1 VDYNEAFYAIGLVT
15 NITLNTKL
23 NQKKMETQARIKS
36 KIAWGLFIILCCIIS
51 FITGMNYKPITVIQ
65 TQFDSITYKA
75 KLDSL
80 NGIIQANKDTIQILT
95 DKKAIVKIKYKK
107 IYLNLDSTT
116 FDEILWEHGLLDDTT
131 VQVNEHKIVLFRL
144 VQGAEARALNIIQ
157 EIEINK
163 LHSIIS
169 DMAEIR
175 QNDSTAISYLTLDNL
190 NLNKAYLNASTDLTS
205 CKLRLDKLEDK
216 RRSKPFKIAAIL
228 SGGFIG
234 GVFVGLIR

>member
-1 VDYNEAFYAIGLVT
+1 
-15 NITLNTKL
+15 
-23 NQKKMETQARIKS
+23 METRNRIKS
-36 KIAWGLFIILCCIIS
+36 KIAWGLFLILCFVIS
-51 FITGMNYKPITVIQ
+51 FMWGMNYKSFNKVEI
-65 TQFDSITYKA
+65 QFDSMKYHS

-80 NGIIQANKDTIQILT
+80 NHIIQANKDTIQILT

-131 VQVNEHKIVLFRL
+131 VQVKEADIVKFRL

-157 EIEINK
+157 GIEIKK

-169 DMAEIR
+169 DMEEIR

-205 CKLRLDKLEDK
+205 CKLRLNKLEDK
-216 RRSKPFKIAAIL
+216 RRSNPFKITAIL

>member
-1 VDYNEAFYAIGLVT
+1 
-15 NITLNTKL
+15 
-23 NQKKMETQARIKS
+23 MEIKARIKS

-51 FITGMNYKPITVIQ
+51 FITGMNYKPITLIQ

-80 NGIIQANKDTIQILT
+80 NGIIQANKDTIKILT

-157 EIEINK
+157 EIEIKK

-169 DMAEIR
+169 DMEEIR
-175 QNDSTAISYLTLDNL
+175 QNDSSAISFLIIDN
-190 NLNKAYLNASTDLTS
+190 NTLNKAYQNASNELFNV
-205 CKLRLDKLEDK
+205 KLELNKAKQKK
-216 RRSKPFKIAAIL
+216 RLNGFKIVAIGL
-228 SGGFIG
+228 GGFVG
-234 GVFVGLIR
+234 GVFVGLVR

>member
-1 VDYNEAFYAIGLVT
+1 
-15 NITLNTKL
+15 
-23 NQKKMETQARIKS
+23 METRNRIKN
-36 KIAWGLFIILCCIIS
+36 KIAWGLFLILCFVIS
-51 FITGMNYKPITVIQ
+51 FMWGMNYKSFNKVDI
-65 TQFDSITYKA
+65 QFDSITYHS

-80 NGIIQANKDTIQILT
+80 NHIIQANKDTIQILT

-131 VQVNEHKIVLFRL
+131 VQVNEHKIVLLRL

-157 EIEINK
+157 GIEINK

-169 DMAEIR
+169 DMEEIR

-190 NLNKAYLNASTDLTS
+190 NLNKAYLNVSTDLTS

-216 RRSKPFKIAAIL
+216 RRSNPFKIAAIL

>member
-1 VDYNEAFYAIGLVT
+1 
-15 NITLNTKL
+15 
-23 NQKKMETQARIKS
+23 
-36 KIAWGLFIILCCIIS
+36 
-51 FITGMNYKPITVIQ
+51 MNYKPITVIQ
-65 TQFDSITYKA
+65 TQFDSITYKS

-80 NGIIQANKDTIQILT
+80 NHIIQANKDTIQILT

-131 VQVNEHKIVLFRL
+131 VQVNEADIVKFRL

-157 EIEINK
+157 GIEIKK

-169 DMAEIR
+169 DIEEIR

-190 NLNKAYLNASTDLTS
+190 NLNKAYLNVSTDLTI
-205 CKLRLDKLEDK
+205 CKLRIDKLEDK
-216 RRSKPFKIAAIL
+216 RRSNPFKIAAIL